1 MLYSARPSAG
11 CEDTDHSLGRATDTW
26 THYHGCVSRT
36 PERFLPRPMGYWRG
50 RGQRA
55 QALTSGNLK
64 SSWADS
70 PEKYLHMVH
79 RGHALTKGV
88 RK

>member
-1 MLYSARPSAG
+1 M
-11 CEDTDHSLGRATDTW
+11 
-26 THYHGCVSRT
+26 
-36 PERFLPRPMGYWRG
+36 PRPKVIPAGIAVTIPSSAILLRVSQAGHCG

-70 PEKYLHMVH
+70 PEKYLHTVH